1 MAHSILWRIPTL
13 MIVFSVLSTSVWV
26 SFDHHYL
33 DWYSGHEHLIV
44 VLGHTHDYG
53 GMDLPDTYSHHET
66 KNLGGVYGVMETYT
80 GSFLDKNAGIAAA
93 AAMSIDAFG
102 KELLGWMQCSSSR
115 SIVESPQISPSDIQV
130 EVPTPPPNHVT
141 SLV

>member
-53 GMDLPDTYSHHET
+53 GMDFPDTYSHAFPFVSHV
-66 KNLGGVYGVMETYT
+66 L
-80 GSFLDKNAGIAAA
+80 IAKLY
-93 AAMSIDAFG
+93 I
-102 KELLGWMQCSSSR
+102 
-115 SIVESPQISPSDIQV
+115 
-130 EVPTPPPNHVT
+130 PTQYPN
-141 SLV
+141 

>member
-1 MAHSILWRIPTL
+1 MAHSILWRIPTV

-66 KNLGGVYGVMETYT
+66 KNLDGTYGVMETYT
-80 GSFLDKNAGIAAA
+80 GSFLDKNAGIAAN
-93 AAMSIDAFG
+93 AMSIDAFD
-102 KELLGWMQCSSSR
+102 KELLVWMLHSSSTT
-115 SIVESPQISPSDIQV
+115 IVESPQIFPSGIQV
-130 EVPTPPPNHVT
+130 EVPTPPPNHAT

>member
-1 MAHSILWRIPTL
+1 MTHSILWRIPTL

-44 VLGHTHDYG
+44 VFGHTHDYG

-66 KNLGGVYGVMETYT
+66 KNLDGVYEVMETYT
-80 GSFLDKNAGIAAA
+80 GSFLDKNMGIAG
-93 AAMSIDAFG
+93 AAMSIDAFDR
-102 KELLGWMQCSSSR
+102 ELLGWMQYSSSR
-115 SIVESPQISPSDIQV
+115 SIVESPQIPPSGIQV

-141 SLV
+141 SLL